1 MCVIPLLLRQVLAAT
16 SSTDLF
22 STQEHPS
29 VDCELRRGCAAD
41 VLAARGQDLSP
52 NVAKMQVMF
61 KDQLEQAAAT
71 GTIDPAFYVLLQQI
85 GSRILVHS
93 GFVEGANNILKHV
106 IASCPHGSHQLI
118 ASRAGLRLQTSP
130 TCANFGSERGEN
142 CDTPQSDNEK
152 FKWSKNK
159 EAVETMPSMSQDDQ
173 DD

>member
-1 MCVIPLLLRQVLAAT
+1 M
-16 SSTDLF
+16 
-22 STQEHPS
+22 
-29 VDCELRRGCAAD
+29 DCELRRGCAAD

-71 GTIDPAFYVLLQQI
+71 GTIDPAFHVLLQQI

-130 TCANFGSERGEN
+130 TCANFDSERGEN
-142 CDTPQSDNEK
+142 
-152 FKWSKNK
+152 
-159 EAVETMPSMSQDDQ
+159 
-173 DD
+173 